1 MYQHTYM
8 LNVCRIW
15 VKTIL
20 FFLYFEVF
28 YGKRRKEQH
37 MTFFVVTW
45 KLIVINISLFRKI
58 ATCWKCL
65 CCNSILIKF
74 YLQTLSNI
82 SNHWHNTRW
91 VAPKN
96 NTKLNLKKTKLLY
109 PITLGW
115 WYLPISISLKSFLW
129 GRSNFEYS
137 CGRHK
142 SFRFPSSQ
150 DTTEFCM
157 CWVWRASA
165 TKVDFITS
173 PIKDKKNRLI
183 ICFNTFIIAI
193 VCFYKIRKS
202 MSVYDERIDIIQA
215 VIKLKAKFWLWF
227 YSHDLIFLHPS

>member
-1 MYQHTYM
+1 MYTQTLLLNFVQTFWVSRKMETTYEFG
-8 LNVCRIW
+8 CI
-15 VKTIL
+15 
-20 FFLYFEVF
+20 
-28 YGKRRKEQH
+28 
-37 MTFFVVTW
+37 W
-45 KLIVINISLFRKI
+45 KLIFINISVCAKLRHVENVFVAKYLWWNFI
-58 ATCWKCL
+58 CKQ
-65 CCNSILIKF
+65 F
-74 YLQTLSNI
+74 YI
-82 SNHWHNTRW
+82 SNLRHNTRW
-91 VAPKN
+91 FHQRFTQNKN
-96 NTKLNLKKTKLLY
+96 KAQTFNSKKL
-109 PITLGW
+109 GG

-193 VCFYKIRKS
+193 VCFL
-202 MSVYDERIDIIQA
+202 QN
-215 VIKLKAKFWLWF
+215 
-227 YSHDLIFLHPS
+227 